1 MKFEKR
7 NFMGI
12 ELDVLVGH
20 PEHDLLFVAT
30 QVARAAGLKNPG
42 VAVQNFHNKDLGFK
56 TQVGAMEPIPNF
68 GRDTRKV
75 PLNSWLFDEPRVY
88 AMLMKGTTDKAHAFQ
103 KWVTEEVLPS
113 IRKTGKYSA
122 EDSQNPIALAIM
134 DELKSLRGEIAEL
147 RQELQAK
154 TFNLTAPAAEVSPYE
169 GQAGV
174 ALCDPAGFNVRL
186 YRELGEEIIP
196 RPAVD
201 RLESRVILHLEIELS
216 KKWDEEDGRKLKDHH
231 SRERRKWRLYPKDW
245 LNANLTRPLYIA
257 AINAVIAEKLSA

>member
-7 NFMGI
+7 IFMGI
-12 ELDVLVGH
+12 DLDVLVGH

-30 QVARAAGLKNPG
+30 QVARAAGLKNPSDAAWSASSLKDFG
-42 VAVQNFHNKDLGFK
+42 EVLRIGNVASEIIGGLPASPSGRAYP
-56 TQVGAMEPIPNF
+56 QVTSLFSEPQVYTMLLRGHSPQ
-68 GRDTRKV
+68 
-75 PLNSWLFDEPRVY
+75 SEPFR
-88 AMLMKGTTDKAHAFQ
+88 
-103 KWVTEEVLPS
+103 KWVTEEVLPT
-113 IRKTGKYSA
+113 IRKTGKYNA
-122 EDSQNPIALAIM
+122 EASSDPIALAIM
-134 DELKSLRGEIAEL
+134 DELKSLRAEIAGL

-154 TFNLTAPAAEVSPYE
+154 TFSLTTPAAEVSPYE

-231 SRERRKWRLYPKDW
+231 SRERRKWITYGLKLY
-245 LNANLTRPLYIA
+245 RPLHT
-257 AINAVIAEKLSA
+257 S